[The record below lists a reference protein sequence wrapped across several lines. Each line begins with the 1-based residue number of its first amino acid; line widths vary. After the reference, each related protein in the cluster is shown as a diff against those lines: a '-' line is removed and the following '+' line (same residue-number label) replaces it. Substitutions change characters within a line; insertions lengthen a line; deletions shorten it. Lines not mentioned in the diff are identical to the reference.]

1 MSADLHHLSAAYA
14 LNALD
19 DLERQQFE
27 KHYPSCEICSADVRD
42 FQGVAAALAQSTATT
57 PPSSLKS
64 SVISEISQTRQ
75 QSPLGGRRAT
85 PARRR
90 IFPGPMILA
99 AAAALVLLAGV
110 VAVTL
115 PSNDSLS
122 FDDVAGSPDAVIT
135 NLDPIGDDQTGNLQV
150 IWSNDLD
157 GVAVI
162 GSNLADP
169 GADNVYALWFLID
182 DGVVP
187 AGLFQPENRSISE
200 VLDVADLAT
209 NGWGITIEPAGGS
222 AQPTTPVI
230 FAGTI

>member
-1 MSADLHHLSAAYA
+1 
-14 LNALD
+14 
-19 DLERQQFE
+19 
-27 KHYPSCEICSADVRD
+27 
-42 FQGVAAALAQSTATT
+42 
-57 PPSSLKS
+57 
-64 SVISEISQTRQ
+64 
-75 QSPLGGRRAT
+75 
-85 PARRR
+85 
-90 IFPGPMILA
+90 MILA